1 MEECGD
7 RLGPSPPG
15 HVSTSVTRC
24 GRALWPPTA
33 PGAHRIAACSCPGV
47 EQGPPGAP
55 RKGSRTCHR
64 GLCREQLP
72 RRTHHGGPTALATAR
87 GRPPRP
93 RQR

>member
-33 PGAHRIAACSCPGV
+33 SGAHRIAACSCPGV
-47 EQGPPGAP
+47 GVAGA
-55 RKGSRTCHR
+55 R
-64 GLCREQLP
+64 
-72 RRTHHGGPTALATAR
+72 
-87 GRPPRP
+87 
-93 RQR
+93 

>member
-47 EQGPPGAP
+47 GVAGA
-55 RKGSRTCHR
+55 R
-64 GLCREQLP
+64 
-72 RRTHHGGPTALATAR
+72 
-87 GRPPRP
+87 
-93 RQR
+93 